1 MIRCVVI
8 DDDPKIREVF
18 CELLTLIGVKV
29 LATGKDG
36 KDAEIEYE
44 KHHPDVVFLDLQMP
58 KFDGYYAIEKIRTI
72 NPDAKIIVATSDLKA
87 KESVLL
93 DSYNVTSI
101 IYKPFNMHTVKQV
114 LTNTIL
120 IHTDDSFR

>member
-1 MIRCVVI
+1 MMIQKYV
-8 DDDPKIREVF
+8 KFF

-114 LTNTIL
+114 LNKYDTN
-120 IHTDDSFR
+120 SCG